1 VPKFSSSSLAQLG
14 TCDPRLQD
22 VMGAVIGLFDFT
34 VLEGHRG
41 EADQERA
48 YAKGLSKVHWPYGK
62 HNSTPSQ
69 AVDIAPYPIDWGDG
83 EGDVKAEAA
92 RQRFC
97 YLAGFVMA
105 AAAQRGVRLRWG
117 GDWNG
122 DRDTRDERFR
132 DLGHFEISPEG

>member
-1 VPKFSSSSLAQLG
+1 
-14 TCDPRLQD
+14 
-22 VMGAVIGLFDFT
+22 MGAVIGLFDFT

-41 EADQERA
+41 EEAQNRA
-48 YAKGLSKVHWPYGK
+48 YAKGLSKLPWPRGK
-62 HNSTPSQ
+62 HNSSPSK

-83 EGDVKAEAA
+83 ETPLKAEAT

-105 AAAQRGVRLRWG
+105 VALQREISLRWG

-122 DRDTRDERFR
+122 NRDTRDESFR
-132 DLGHFEISPEG
+132 DLGHFEILESE